1 MSRTSRVVL
10 VAGFV
15 GAFALGFLLGGGA
28 GWQLMDGFCGRL
40 VTSGTAAR
48 SGDSL
53 VRHIAVWDAIEAGD
67 VADADKQLRFLIRSE
82 AGEIVQCRADP
93 ECARLMSDRFY
104 DPASLERARLIGN
117 LTTRSSGP

>member
-10 VAGFV
+10 VAGFAV
-15 GAFALGFLLGGGA
+15 AFALGFLLGGGT
-28 GWQLMDGFCGRL
+28 GWHLMDDFCGRL

-53 VRHIAVWDAIEAGD
+53 ARHIAIWDALQAGN
-67 VADADKQLRFLIRSE
+67 VADADKQLRFLIGSE
-82 AGEIVQCRADP
+82 AGEIEECRADP
-93 ECARLMSDRFY
+93 ECARLMPDHFY